1 VAIVAG
7 RIADRSARPAL
18 PLAVCALCSGL
29 GLLGLAGATTIGEA
43 TLAYV
48 WFGVATTVFLSLHS
62 GQTLLVLPNPAHR
75 GRDLGLFNLTNTVPS
90 MIMPWLTVILV
101 PERGFPALF
110 AILALLALAASALL
124 FSIKRL
130 D

>member
-1 VAIVAG
+1 
-7 RIADRSARPAL
+7 
-18 PLAVCALCSGL
+18 
-29 GLLGLAGATTIGEA
+29 
-43 TLAYV
+43 
-48 WFGVATTVFLSLHS
+48 
-62 GQTLLVLPNPAHR
+62 
-75 GRDLGLFNLTNTVPS
+75 VPS